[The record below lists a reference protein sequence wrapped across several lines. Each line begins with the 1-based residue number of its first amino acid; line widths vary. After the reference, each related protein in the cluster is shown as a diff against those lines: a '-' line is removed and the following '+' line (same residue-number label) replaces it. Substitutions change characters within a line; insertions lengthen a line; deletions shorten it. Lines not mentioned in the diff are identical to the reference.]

1 MRKKY
6 RLVPEF
12 GPEARFEVRPAE
24 VAPFRAVYETAFE
37 RLKQE
42 LLEERLGEVWKAE
55 QNSWLRRAANEAA
68 ALAWVTP
75 YPLLVFPALF
85 EEKANAAVL
94 YAERQEQVRG
104 ASRDLLAV

>member
-1 MRKKY
+1 MTKKY

-12 GPEARFEVRPAE
+12 GPEARFEVRPAA
-24 VAPFRAVYETAFE
+24 VAPFRALYETAFE

-55 QNSWLRRAANEAA
+55 QNSWVRRAANEAA

-75 YPLLVFPALF
+75 YPLLVFPGLF
-85 EEKANAAVL
+85 EEKANAALV

-104 ASRDLLAV
+104 ASHDLLAV